1 MRSFNLGRFG
11 LAVLSCLAAVQG
23 SPSGSLINTKADTNA
38 KSLMALLMKNYGNH
52 ALSGQQDEQWTTWVT
67 QNVGKTPAIT
77 GFDLMDYSP
86 SRVAF
91 GSSSNTVDQA
101 LNWAKTGGIVAL
113 CWHWGSPRGAY
124 NTAAEPWHSN
134 FYTAATSFDVAAAMN
149 NPSGSDYALILRDI
163 DAIATQLKRLQS
175 AGVPVLWRPL
185 HEAEGGWFWWG
196 AKGADPAKKL
206 YALLYDRLTNH
217 HGINNLIWIWN
228 SVATNW
234 YPGNNAVDMVSA
246 DIYPD
251 AGDHSNQASTF
262 SKLKSLCGDSKIIAL
277 TECGVIP
284 DWSSSAP
291 WAYWLVWGGNFINDG
306 KSNSLS
312 YLKSTYTSSNVLTI
326 DELGNWKSGNGGGG
340 STTTPPTGGRS
351 ESGAPL

>member
-1 MRSFNLGRFG
+1 MRTFHLGKFG
-11 LAVLSCLAAVQG
+11 LAVLGCLAVVQG
-23 SPSGSLINTKADTNA
+23 SPSGSLINPNANNNA
-38 KSLMALLMKNYGNH
+38 KNLMALLMNNYGNH
-52 ALSGQQDEQWTTWVT
+52 ALSGQQDEQWATWVT

-101 LNWAKTGGIVAL
+101 FNWAQKGGIVAF
-113 CWHWGSPRGAY
+113 CWHWGSPSGAY
-124 NTAAEPWHSN
+124 NTADQPWYSN

-196 AKGADPAKKL
+196 AKG
-206 YALLYDRLTNH
+206 YSN
-217 HGINNLIWIWN
+217 
-228 SVATNW
+228 
-234 YPGNNAVDMVSA
+234 
-246 DIYPD
+246 

-262 SKLKSLCGDSKIIAL
+262 SKLKSVCGDSKIIAL
-277 TECGVIP
+277 TECDVIP

-291 WAYWLVWGGNFINDG
+291 WAYWLVWGGSFINDG
-306 KSNSLS
+306 ISNSLS
-312 YLKSTYTSSNVLTI
+312 YLKATYTSSNVLTI
-326 DELGNWKSGNGGGG
+326 DELGNWQSGDGDGDG
-340 STTTPPTGGRS
+340 TTTPPTGG
-351 ESGAPL
+351 ESGSGSPLYGQCGGSGWTGPTTCASGTCTATNEWYSQCI